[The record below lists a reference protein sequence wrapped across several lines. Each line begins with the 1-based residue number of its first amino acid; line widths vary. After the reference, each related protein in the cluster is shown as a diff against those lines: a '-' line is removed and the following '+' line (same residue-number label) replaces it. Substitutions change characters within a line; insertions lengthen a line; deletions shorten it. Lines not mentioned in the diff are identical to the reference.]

1 MLNKLLHGIKT
12 YNNVFSH
19 AEKVKLFYDLRPYLK
34 DQSETHPGLQTTD
47 EIHKAIYVPPIKY
60 FTYKKCWG
68 NFTDIDLPD
77 FENWHVHSTR
87 RAAVYYF
94 HDCPGTVFK
103 GKFGKFQIKGVA
115 NSIITFP
122 GSLLHSA
129 PLNKTGPRYTLAF
142 LIDEESLGSLEIL
155 HRKFQ

>member
-12 YNNVFSH
+12 YNNVFSR
-19 AEKVKLFYDLRPYLK
+19 AERVKLLYDLLPYFK
-34 DQSETHPGLQTTD
+34 DQSEKNPGLQTRD
-47 EIHKAIYVPPIKY
+47 KIHNLVYIPHIKY
-60 FTYKKCWG
+60 FTYQKCWG
-68 NFTDIDLPD
+68 NFTDINFPD

-94 HDCPGTVFK
+94 HDCPGTIFK

-122 GSLLHSA
+122 GSLLHTA

-142 LIDEESLGSLEIL
+142 LINEESLGSLEIL